1 METLLEHENILNVT
15 EIEPKLKHPTIFAR
29 FDELTSGESLML
41 HNDHD
46 PKLLY
51 YELSAER
58 GDIFTWEYLEKG
70 PELWKVK
77 ISKKGSRSKKENVLD
92 ATLLHPSLKHA
103 TIFKTFDDLKAG
115 ESFELHN
122 DHDPMPLRF
131 QLENTRGNVFSWL
144 YLEQGPELWRIKIS
158 KNKPAQKDAKKET
171 ESENKDI
178 LNATLLHPSV
188 KHQTIFNRFD
198 ALKPGESFTLH
209 NDHDPR
215 PLRFQLENTRGN
227 IFNWEYLEQGPEL
240 FRIKITKNNLVKAE
254 PEPAKASTVK
264 ENILIVTEIEPK
276 LKHPTI
282 FKRFDELKPG
292 ESLTIHNDHDPKPLY
307 YQLLGERGNIFT
319 WEYLEQGPKLW
330 RIKMTKRPEGEGA
343 ETLGEIVA
351 KDLRKAEVFK
361 KYDLDFCCGGK
372 KTVKEACAEKG
383 LDVTKIEQELQ
394 NADKNVSTARPL
406 PYNDWN
412 LDFLADY
419 IVNTHHSYVKKTIP
433 DIRGYAEK
441 VAKVHGAHHPEL
453 LEINKLAQEVCDEM
467 SEHMIKEETV
477 LFPYVKHIVNTKGK
491 GYVKFD
497 SLDNVKEPI
506 DIAVTEHEL
515 VGGNMDKIKDLSN
528 NFKVPEDGCASYA
541 YLFKTLNEFE
551 DDLHIHIHLEN
562 NILFPKVLKLEKE

>member
-15 EIEPKLKHPTIFAR
+15 LLEPKLKHPTIFVR
-29 FDELTSGESLML
+29 FDKLLAGESLIL

-46 PKLLY
+46 PKPLF
-51 YELSAER
+51 YELSDER
-58 GDIFTWEYLEKG
+58 GDIFAWEYLEKG
-70 PELWKVK
+70 PELWKIK
-77 ISKKGSRSKKENVLD
+77 ITKNKTSQRGKENILD
-92 ATLLHPSLKHA
+92 ATLLHPSIKHA
-103 TIFKTFDDLKAG
+103 TIFKTFDDLK
-115 ESFELHN
+115 
-122 DHDPMPLRF
+122 
-131 QLENTRGNVFSWL
+131 
-144 YLEQGPELWRIKIS
+144 
-158 KNKPAQKDAKKET
+158 
-171 ESENKDI
+171 
-178 LNATLLHPSV
+178 
-188 KHQTIFNRFD
+188 
-198 ALKPGESFTLH
+198 PGESLELH

-215 PLRFQLENTRGN
+215 PLRFQLENTRRN
-227 IFNWEYLEQGPEL
+227 IFTWDYLEQGPEL
-240 FRIKITKNNLVKAE
+240 WRIKISKNKIGQKDTGNERENILNVTLIEPRLKHPTIFSRFDELKPGETLILHNDHDPKPLYYQLQSMVGDSFTWDYLEQGPELYRIKITKKKLQQPKEEKKEA
-254 PEPAKASTVK
+254 VK
-264 ENILIVTEIEPK
+264 ENILNVTEIEPK

-394 NADKNVSTARPL
+394 NADKNVSTGRPL

-419 IVNTHHSYVKKTIP
+419 IVNTHHSYVRKTIP
-433 DIRGYAEK
+433 DIRSYAEK
-441 VAKVHGAHHPEL
+441 VAKVHGAYHPEL

-467 SEHMIKEETV
+467 SEHMVKEETV

-497 SLDNVKEPI
+497 SLDDVKEPI

-515 VGGNMDKIKDLSN
+515 VGGNMDKIKELSN
-528 NFKVPEDGCASYA
+528 NFKVPDDGCASYA

-562 NILFPKVLKLEKE
+562 NILFPKALDMEKN